1 MDHRQLTRIKVDG
14 FKSIESADIELNMVN
29 VLIGSNG
36 SGKTNFISVL
46 SLLQALIAGDL
57 QNYVARKGGPDSFL
71 YWGRKRT

>member
-57 QNYVARKGGPDSFL
+57 L
-71 YWGRKRT
+71 YRFKAGSA

>member
-36 SGKTNFISVL
+36 SGKTNFILGTMAIGSRSCQL
-46 SLLQALIAGDL
+46 PIINS
-57 QNYVARKGGPDSFL
+57 
-71 YWGRKRT
+71 